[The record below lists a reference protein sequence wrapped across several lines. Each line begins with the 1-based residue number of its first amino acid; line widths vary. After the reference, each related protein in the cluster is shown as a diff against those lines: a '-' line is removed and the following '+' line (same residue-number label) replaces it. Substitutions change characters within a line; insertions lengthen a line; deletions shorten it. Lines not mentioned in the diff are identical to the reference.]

1 MENQMNRRL
10 FLLSVAGAAG
20 CATLRTDPLRRG
32 VDYLLRQQSE
42 DGGWRS
48 RRYGL
53 LASGQSLT
61 GLVINALLDAGAEV
75 PDPVFRC
82 AAEFLRRHTNAEGAV
97 GLADRIAADYPN
109 YSTALAVEV
118 AVRAKPDG
126 WQEWTHQMLSYL
138 RLQQYAESNGWQP
151 ADPAYGA
158 WGVGGERR
166 YAPYAGHLDISMT
179 RRVLEAFAA
188 AGTPPHDPVF
198 QKARVFLSR
207 LQNHDGGFF
216 FSTVVHDA
224 NKAGRNDK
232 GFRSYGT
239 ATADGILALRT
250 LRSPEADLRAG
261 NALRWLGSNQSP
273 TGVPGFDPA
282 EHWNEGLRYYHAAA
296 VAPLGVE
303 SPLSHLQRGDGSWA
317 NPEPLVK
324 EDDPLIATSFAVQAI
339 AARELP

>member
-1 MENQMNRRL
+1 MERRV
-10 FLLSVAGAAG
+10 FLLSLTGMAG
-20 CATLRTDPLRRG
+20 CATFRTAPLRRG
-32 VDYLLRQQSE
+32 AGYLLRQQSE
-42 DGGWRS
+42 DGGWHS

-53 LASGQSLT
+53 MSSGQSLT
-61 GLVINALLDAGAEV
+61 GLVINALLDSGEAV
-75 PDPVFRC
+75 PSPVLRR
-82 AAEFLRRHTNAEGAV
+82 AAEFLRRHTSVDGAV

-109 YSTALAVEV
+109 YATALAVQV
-118 AVRAKPDG
+118 AVRAKPEG

-138 RLQQYAESNGWQP
+138 RLQQYAEANGWQP

-188 AGTPPHDPVF
+188 AGTPPRDPVF
-198 QKARVFLSR
+198 QKASIFLSR
-207 LQNHDGGFF
+207 LQNPDGGFF
-216 FSTVVHDA
+216 FSTVVSDA
-224 NKAGRNDK
+224 NKAGRTQS

-239 ATADGILALRT
+239 ATADGILALRAI
-250 LRSPEADLRAG
+250 RSPEADLRAK
-261 NALRWLGSNQSP
+261 NALHWLSANQSP

-282 EHWNEGLRYYHAAA
+282 EPWNEGLRYYHAAA

-324 EDDPLIATSFAVQAI
+324 EDDPLIATSFSIQSLGAH
-339 AARELP
+339 R